1 MTRKPVSKSVRFE
14 VFKRD
19 SFTCQYCG
27 EKAPDV
33 ILEIDHITPVAGGGG
48 NDILNLVTACRS
60 CNSGKSDRSISD
72 KAAVTKSRAQAEEL
86 AQRRQ
91 QLEMIAE
98 WHRGLLETDREA
110 IAMLERLWFDAVE
123 MDSDHN
129 RLTDEARDS
138 LRLAVRRHGFDCV
151 CNAISQVTANYRRSA
166 AEDRCQEDRNS
177 AFWDISRRCSVIKA
191 ERDSPGAGRLFYIRG
206 ILRNRCSTLNER
218 ACIALLKEAFA
229 CGVEVDWMES
239 LAKEVSSW
247 SMFRNLVNEQI
258 RQCYDEGE
266 SE

>member
-1 MTRKPVSKSVRFE
+1 MTREPIRKSVRFE

-33 ILEIDHITPVAGGGG
+33 ILEIDHITPVSGGGG

-60 CNSGKSDRSISD
+60 CNAGKSDRSISD
-72 KAAVTKSRAQAEEL
+72 TAAVAKSRAQADEL

-123 MDSDHN
+123 MQDSGN
-129 RLTDEARDS
+129 RLTDEARDT
-138 LRLAVRRHGFDCV
+138 LRLAMRRHGFDCV
-151 CNAISQVTANYRRSA
+151 CHAISQVTAKYRRSA
-166 AEDRCQEDRNS
+166 PEDRVQEERNA
-177 AFWDISRRCSVIKA
+177 AFWEIPRRCSVIKA
-191 ERDSPGAGRLFYIRG
+191 ERDNPGVGRLFYIRG
-206 ILRNRCSTLNER
+206 ILRNRCNTLNER
-218 ACIALLKEAFA
+218 ACIALLKEAFE
-229 CGVEVDWMES
+229 CSIDVDWMEE

-266 SE
+266 GE